1 MESSED
7 GAAKVEPP
15 DPEVT
20 ESDPTCRY
28 VRYNEVIGKGAFKTV
43 YPSSFFVFHFTVA
56 ICMDLVSY
64 KAFDEVNGLEVAWS
78 QVRIDDV
85 LQSPEDLERL
95 YSEVHLLKS
104 LNHTNIIRF
113 YNSWIDDRNKTVN
126 IITELFTSGNLRQYR
141 KKHRKVD
148 MKVVKGWARQILSGL
163 NYLHSHNPPIIHRD
177 LKCDNIFINGHQG
190 EVKIGDLGLATFMEH
205 ANAKSWCAGV
215 ERIKQGR
222 HFGLRTFMRS
232 NGSIAGTP
240 EFMAPE
246 LYDENYNELADI
258 YSFGMCM
265 LEMVTFEYPYSE
277 CRNSAQI
284 YKKVS
289 SGIKPAGLSK
299 VKDPEVKLF
308 IEKCL
313 VPASQRL
320 SAKELLMDPYL
331 QVNGSGKNFAMPL
344 PDIVLPKMA
353 AFGERCL
360 LSEGPVNARNRPSSL
375 DFEHDTELPTITSFN
390 HSVDGDSYSQS
401 YEVRRT
407 NRGNFFLLKGELN
420 DEYSVSLILR
430 IADHS
435 GRLRNIHFL
444 FYLDGDT
451 AFTVSSEM
459 VEQLELAD
467 QNVTFIAE
475 LIDLL
480 LLNLIPS
487 WKPCVPIDHLIPKN
501 RLAKHTDH
509 KKSIRSLES
518 LENSVESCPSAC
530 ESVNHS
536 KSSIRLDSGSTGE
549 SIQTKKQGPDFVKL
563 DERRSRSD
571 FSFQVSTVTDVW
583 SSEKSYASATSSDLN
598 DKKYSTNSD
607 IMSEESGPVDFDG
620 HWLMDGFNES
630 LARVRLTESLD
641 DKSKISHIDSNGVVD
656 SLNDPSKE
664 SQVFDP
670 EEDEELRRR
679 LTMIEQQYQEGVKE
693 LSQKRHELIL
703 QTRKS
708 WKKNVESVC

>member
-1 MESSED
+1 
-7 GAAKVEPP
+7 
-15 DPEVT
+15 
-20 ESDPTCRY
+20 
-28 VRYNEVIGKGAFKTV
+28 
-43 YPSSFFVFHFTVA
+43 
-56 ICMDLVSY
+56 
-64 KAFDEVNGLEVAWS
+64 
-78 QVRIDDV
+78 
-85 LQSPEDLERL
+85 
-95 YSEVHLLKS
+95 
-104 LNHTNIIRF
+104 
-113 YNSWIDDRNKTVN
+113 
-126 IITELFTSGNLRQYR
+126 
-141 KKHRKVD
+141 

-205 ANAKSWCAGV
+205 ANAKSV
-215 ERIKQGR
+215 I
-222 HFGLRTFMRS
+222 
-232 NGSIAGTP
+232 GTP

-375 DFEHDTELPTITSFN
+375 DFEHDTELPTINSFN

-518 LENSVESCPSAC
+518 LENSVESRPSAC

-549 SIQTKKQGPDFVKL
+549 SIQTTKQGPDFVKL

-598 DKKYSTNSD
+598 DKKYSINSD

-703 QTRKS
+703 QTRKL

>member
-1 MESSED
+1 
-7 GAAKVEPP
+7 
-15 DPEVT
+15 
-20 ESDPTCRY
+20 
-28 VRYNEVIGKGAFKTV
+28 
-43 YPSSFFVFHFTVA
+43 
-56 ICMDLVSY
+56 
-64 KAFDEVNGLEVAWS
+64 
-78 QVRIDDV
+78 
-85 LQSPEDLERL
+85 
-95 YSEVHLLKS
+95 
-104 LNHTNIIRF
+104 
-113 YNSWIDDRNKTVN
+113 
-126 IITELFTSGNLRQYR
+126 
-141 KKHRKVD
+141 

-163 NYLHSHNPPIIHRD
+163 NYLHSHNPPIMHRD

-205 ANAKSWCAGV
+205 ANAKSV
-215 ERIKQGR
+215 I
-222 HFGLRTFMRS
+222 
-232 NGSIAGTP
+232 GTP

-246 LYDENYNELADI
+246 LYEENYNELADI

-289 SGIKPAGLSK
+289 SGIKPASLSK
-299 VKDPEVKLF
+299 VRDPEVKLF

-313 VPASQRL
+313 VPASQRQ
-320 SAKELLMDPYL
+320 SAKELLMDAFL
-331 QVNGSGKNFAMPL
+331 QVNGSGKNHAALL

-360 LSEGPVNARNRPSSL
+360 LSEGPVNARNRLSL
-375 DFEHDTELPTITSFN
+375 DFERETELPTITSFN
-390 HSVDGDSYSQS
+390 HYVDGDSYSRS
-401 YEVRRT
+401 YEVQRT
-407 NRGNFFLLKGELN
+407 KRGNFFSLKGELN
-420 DEYSVSLILR
+420 DKYSVSLILR
-430 IADHS
+430 IADRS

-487 WKPCVPIDHLIPKN
+487 WKTCVPIDHLIPMNKLPKSSN
-501 RLAKHTDH
+501 H
-509 KKSIRSLES
+509 KSNALSPESID
-518 LENSVESCPSAC
+518 NSVELSPSPC

-536 KSSIRLDSGSTGE
+536 KSSSVLDASSTGE
-549 SIQTKKQGPDFVKL
+549 SIQTTGQGPDFVKL
-563 DERRSRSD
+563 DERKSRSNY
-571 FSFQVSTVTDVW
+571 SFQVSTVTDEW
-583 SSEKSYASATSSDLN
+583 SSEKSYASAASSDLI
-598 DKKYSTNSD
+598 DKKYSINSD
-607 IMSEESGPVDFDG
+607 ILSEESGLVDFDG

-630 LARVRLTESLD
+630 LARVRLAKSLD
-641 DKSKISHIDSNGVVD
+641 DKNQILDIDSNTVVD
-656 SLNDPSKE
+656 SLSDTTKE
-664 SQVFDP
+664 SYLFNL

-679 LTMIEQQYQEGVKE
+679 LRMIEQQYQEGVQE

-708 WKKNVESVC
+708 WNKKVESVC